1 MASKFQKAVAERTAA
16 SKPAEVE
23 VSERP
28 ALRPEMR
35 EDDPRARAAARI
47 AQLREHATDLGEST
61 DEFYVPP
68 SLVPDGWTY
77 EWKRHKI
84 WNQEDPSYTVQL
96 AQEGWEEVPLHRN
109 SAHEAMMPRN
119 WSGNTIERKGMI
131 LMERPTEISNEV
143 RRMELRRA
151 RQQVHIKEAQLAG
164 TPEGTMSRDADP
176 RTRPNIRKTFDMPI
190 PEDL

>member
-1 MASKFQKAVAERTAA
+1 MATKFQKAVAERTAA
-16 SKPAEVE
+16 AKATKVDAA
-23 VSERP
+23 ERP
-28 ALRPEMR
+28 PLRPEVR

-47 AQLREHATDLGEST
+47 AQLREHAHNLDEGT

-68 SLVPDGWTY
+68 SLVPDGWSY

-119 WSGNTIERKGMI
+119 WPGKTIERKGMI
-131 LMERPTEISNEV
+131 LMERPTEISNEI

-151 RQQVHIKEAQLAG
+151 RQQVQIKEAQLAG

-176 RTRPNIRKTFDMPI
+176 RVRPNIKKTFDMPI